1 MHKLLVAMVNNIGI
15 LMAAQINL
23 GREIICV
30 TLHKRYVFKVMV
42 ELQINIFCQFI
53 DWQNECNSGFFDKV
67 SLTTFGIVW
76 TMLIAEILPFVS
88 HE

>member
-1 MHKLLVAMVNNIGI
+1 
-15 LMAAQINL
+15 
-23 GREIICV
+23 
-30 TLHKRYVFKVMV
+30 MV

-76 TMLIAEILPFVS
+76 TMLIAEILPFVGFFDKVSLTTFGIVWTMLIAEILPFVS

>member
-1 MHKLLVAMVNNIGI
+1 
-15 LMAAQINL
+15 
-23 GREIICV
+23 
-30 TLHKRYVFKVMV
+30 MV